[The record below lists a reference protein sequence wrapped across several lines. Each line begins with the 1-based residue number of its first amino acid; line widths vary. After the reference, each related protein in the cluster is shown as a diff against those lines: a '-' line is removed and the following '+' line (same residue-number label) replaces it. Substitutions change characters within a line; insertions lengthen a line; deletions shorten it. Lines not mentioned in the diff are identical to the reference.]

1 MRQFTWVRVTVAAA
15 MFAVGMVAAAKLP
28 APAPEQAEVAAA
40 KKAQEAAQLE
50 KEKQLLEQAQ
60 DRVAAHYRR
69 TKGAAAPAPQ
79 AVVGRVE
86 STNMPKS
93 AKDLPGDAGPKG
105 GTKQS
110 AEAHSAPAK

>member
-1 MRQFTWVRVTVAAA
+1 MRGITRFVAAAA

-28 APAPEQAEVAAA
+28 APSPEQVQAAAA
-40 KKAQEAAQLE
+40 KKEQEAAQLE
-50 KEKQLLEQAQ
+50 KEKQLLENAQ
-60 DRVAAHYRR
+60 NRVADQYKR
-69 TKGAAAPAPQ
+69 TKGISTAGTKTVA
-79 AVVGRVE
+79 RTE
-86 STNMPKS
+86 TTNMPKS

>member
-1 MRQFTWVRVTVAAA
+1 MRQFIWVRMTAAAA

-28 APAPEQAEVAAA
+28 APTPEQTQAAAA
-40 KKAQEAAQLE
+40 KKEQEAAQLE

-60 DRVAAHYRR
+60 DRVAAYYRR
-69 TKGAAAPAPQ
+69 AKGAAAPAPQ
-79 AVVGRVE
+79 PVGRVE
-86 STNMPKS
+86 TTNMPKS
-93 AKDLPGDAGPKG
+93 SKELPGDAGPKG

>member
-1 MRQFTWVRVTVAAA
+1 MREFTWIRMTAAVA
-15 MFAVGMVAAAKLP
+15 MFAVGMAAAAKLP
-28 APAPEQAEVAAA
+28 APTPEQTQAAAA
-40 KKAQEAAQLE
+40 KKELEAAQLE
-50 KEKQLLEQAQ
+50 KEKQLLEQTQ

-79 AVVGRVE
+79 AVGRVE
-86 STNMPKS
+86 STNMPKA
-93 AKDLPGDAGPKG
+93 AKELPRDAGAGG

>member
-1 MRQFTWVRVTVAAA
+1 MRQFTWVRITAAAA

-28 APAPEQAEVAAA
+28 APTPEQAQAAA
-40 KKAQEAAQLE
+40 TKKEQEAAQLE
-50 KEKQLLEQAQ
+50 KEKQLLEQSQ

-79 AVVGRVE
+79 PTGRTE
-86 STNMPKS
+86 ATNMPKVT
-93 AKDLPGDAGPKG
+93 KELPRDAGPRG